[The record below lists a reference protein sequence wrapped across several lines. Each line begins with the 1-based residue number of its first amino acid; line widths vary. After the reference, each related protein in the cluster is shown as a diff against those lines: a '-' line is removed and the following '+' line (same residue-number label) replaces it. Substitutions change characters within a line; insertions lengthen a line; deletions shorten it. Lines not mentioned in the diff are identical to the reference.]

1 MLNQSQYVGDFH
13 IGIIFSR
20 CKGQICKV
28 IRFAD
33 YSYKTLNISK
43 KYILYYPCRHKQ
55 DYNAFAS
62 SHAYAPTQASS
73 LLHEMDFLSC

>member
-1 MLNQSQYVGDFH
+1 M
-13 IGIIFSR
+13 
-20 CKGQICKV
+20 CKV
-28 IRFAD
+28 IRLMFIQNFT
-33 YSYKTLNISK
+33 KNFTKQNIC
-43 KYILYYPCRHKQ
+43 YYPCRHKQ